1 VWSDGIMKTRNK
13 IAFLLGGVIVIFT
26 IYLSFAVNPV
36 LGVSLLVALPLLLC
50 CLTGVGV
57 VGVCAIMWLVN
68 QSKMKKDSK
77 EVDKRKSK
85 GCC

>member
-1 VWSDGIMKTRNK
+1 MIQNRNK
-13 IAFLLGGVIVIFT
+13 ISFLLGGVIVIFA
-26 IYLSFAVNPV
+26 IYLSITVNPV
-36 LGVSLLVALPLLLC
+36 LGASLLVVLPLLLC

-77 EVDKRKSK
+77 KDEKRKS
-85 GCC
+85 GCCI